1 MLKFKS
7 VAPVWCAMM
16 TNARY
21 YEIRPNVCTSPHRT
35 PQICKY
41 GAVSIVTP
49 GRLSFLS
56 ASLCRIVAA
65 GVVAVKRR
73 RGAGFVL
80 SPRLLV
86 RTWPIG
92 AKFIVSTHQTRYLS
106 HRASLTI
113 ERSTTGC
120 SKLRSLTLPVPTNS
134 VVKAC
139 TTCWFSMQYASIS
152 WTISFTTQVRLYRT
166 GYWPALHSGCGGR
179 RAGRSSGGEKKVL
192 RSGRAGKKE
201 LLMGVSSVQQAA
213 SNVDMLLLKYIS
225 RFKYLNWDFT
235 ILDVILEL
243 FCRSDSWIYA

>member
-21 YEIRPNVCTSPHRT
+21 YEIRANVCTSPHRT

-92 AKFIVSTHQTRYLS
+92 AKFIVSRHQTRYLS

-166 GYWPALHSGCGGR
+166 GYWPAQWLRWEEGGPQLR
-179 RAGRSSGGEKKVL
+179 WREEGFTVWPRWQEGAADGSLVCPAGG
-192 RSGRAGKKE
+192 
-201 LLMGVSSVQQAA
+201 QQCRHAA
-213 SNVDMLLLKYIS
+213 PQI
-225 RFKYLNWDFT
+225 YLPF
-235 ILDVILEL
+235 
-243 FCRSDSWIYA
+243 